1 MPAQTSTPA
10 LTIFA
15 IPKPFRGHIDVI
27 QRNAIA
33 SWTRL
38 DPRPEILL
46 LGDEDGT
53 AAAARDLGVVH
64 QSGGAR
70 NEVGTPLL
78 DDFFARGER
87 TAAAPVLAYV
97 NADIM
102 LTADFLVAIERVR
115 AAFRKFLMVGRR
127 WDLNLDAPWDFG
139 AAGWQQDLTERAR
152 CANVLRPPT
161 FIDYFVFTRGST
173 EGLLPLA
180 IGRGFWD
187 NYLVWRAHS
196 GGAAVV
202 DATQV
207 VTAVHQNHDY
217 AHNVTGAS
225 TGVANTGVVNTWTGS
240 ESTRNR
246 EMVGGWWHRYTIEDA
261 THRLT
266 PAGLER
272 SHLHAWLMVRRLWSH
287 PLTIFTW
294 PWSALRRAPRARHDV
309 RTRTNAE

>member
-1 MPAQTSTPA
+1 MSVPASTPA

-38 DPRPEILL
+38 EPRPEILL

-53 AAAARDLGVVH
+53 AAAARDLGVAH
-64 QSGGAR
+64 LSGGAR
-70 NEVGTPLL
+70 NEFGTPLL

-87 TAAAPVLAYV
+87 SATAPVLAYV

-102 LTADFLVAIERVR
+102 LTADFVAAIERVR
-115 AAFRKFLMVGRR
+115 AAFRSFLMVGRR
-127 WDLNLDAPWDFG
+127 WDLNLDAPWNFSV
-139 AAGWQQDLTERAR
+139 AGWQQDLADRAR
-152 CANVLRPPT
+152 HANVLRPPT
-161 FIDYFVFTRGST
+161 FIDYFVFTRGLT

-187 NYLVWRAHS
+187 NYLVWRARS
-196 GGAAVV
+196 RGAAVV
-202 DATQV
+202 DATRV

-217 AHNVTGAS
+217 AHNVTG
-225 TGVANTGVVNTWTGS
+225 VANSWAGP
-240 ESTRNR
+240 ESIRNR

-272 SHLHAWLMVRRLWSH
+272 SHLHAWLMAQRLWSH
-287 PLTIFTW
+287 PLTVFTW
-294 PWSALRRAPRARHDV
+294 PWSVLHRAPQAGHDV
-309 RTRTNAE
+309 RARTDAE